1 MRKYE
6 STITF
11 RFKEEN
17 WIKAQ
22 KANHELLKVL
32 GKLFPKLVVDIQCK
46 KLKKYGDDAE

>member
-1 MRKYE
+1 MKKYE

-22 KANHELLKVL
+22 KANHEILKIL
-32 GKLFPKLVVDIQCK
+32 IELFSEFDVDIQCK
-46 KLKKYGDDAE
+46 KLKEQEIW